1 MTKSFDLR
9 HLVGSNIHRIRSEK
23 KITQERLAEKIGISN
38 VSLSKI
44 ENGKSFPDCDNLE
57 KIICALEI
65 KPYELFV
72 TFNEDV
78 AEYGEMILKTL
89 KKAVSPENLLNNTSY
104 RVSHEKGRKK

>member
-1 MTKSFDLR
+1 MAIGERIKELRKKNDL
-9 HLVGSNIHRIRSEK
+9 
-23 KITQERLAEKIGISN
+23 TQERLAEKIGISN

-72 TFNEDV
+72 SFNEDV